1 MDMHSCVDLE
11 QLITISISTSMV
23 ELVCY
28 RLARSISLYIYSLV
42 LLSSAVV
49 IAIVLNSLSLQEQGV
64 LSGSCLSLLQAAL
77 RDLHA
82 ERNHFALVMLEAGWL
97 WNLWRAVVA
106 K

>member
-1 MDMHSCVDLE
+1 MP
-11 QLITISISTSMV
+11 
-23 ELVCY
+23 
-28 RLARSISLYIYSLV
+28 
-42 LLSSAVV
+42 SADV
-49 IAIVLNSLSLQEQGV
+49 IAIVLNSPSLEEQGV
-64 LSGSCLSLLQAAL
+64 LSGSCPSLLQAAL